1 MIMRELKILLCI
13 PLEIVMLV
21 INILHSIVALMST
34 LLVTINMA
42 VSSLYRQILE
52 ENENNKTI
60 NQDNEPS
67 N

>member
-1 MIMRELKILLCI
+1 MRELKILLCI